1 MGMNTIEQAQTKILQ
16 KNINFANSNYHL
28 MDQNLQEMGG
38 GTGAAINVKD
48 QRADYRVDESAFTD
62 DMAASS
68 ATSPQDEEKYNHDRA
83 SAGRL
88 VITSSIGSDVAPG
101 RKPQQPNGKG
111 DIQIVT
117 GEYSLSK
124 VDDEDAQQQLFAG
137 GDRNK
142 RAAATTLQAK
152 KSRTNVRGV
161 SGHRSNQR
169 NKPPTKGVVLEA
181 A

>member
-68 ATSPQDEEKYNHDRA
+68 ATSP
-83 SAGRL
+83 
-88 VITSSIGSDVAPG
+88 
-101 RKPQQPNGKG
+101 
-111 DIQIVT
+111 
-117 GEYSLSK
+117 
-124 VDDEDAQQQLFAG
+124 
-137 GDRNK
+137 
-142 RAAATTLQAK
+142 
-152 KSRTNVRGV
+152 
-161 SGHRSNQR
+161 
-169 NKPPTKGVVLEA
+169 
-181 A
+181 